1 MTERGGLQ
9 KRRTQAERTA
19 LSDSRMFEAAIELL
33 CEGGIH
39 RATLRD
45 IGERAGYSRGLA
57 SARFGS
63 KEGLFA
69 SLVSN
74 IDAKWSRDFAEHVGA
89 RTGLEALHATLDAV
103 AHFMEQQPL
112 YTQALYVLW
121 YESLSSHSDVR
132 QRLAEQQERDR
143 KSVERWIAQGQADG
157 TIRADIAAE
166 RFAVQFM
173 SFVFGMIYQWHISPG
188 SIDVRQASRDYQQS
202 VRELLAAG

>member
-1 MTERGGLQ
+1 MH

-33 CEGGIH
+33 CEGGVN
-39 RATLRD
+39 RATLKD

-69 SLVSN
+69 SLVRE
-74 IDAKWSRDFAEHVGA
+74 IDAKWSNDFASKVSSRIGLDA
-89 RTGLEALHATLDAV
+89 LDAMLEAV
-103 AHFMEQQPL
+103 EHFLQEQPM

-132 QRLAEQQERDR
+132 KLLAAQQERDR
-143 KSVERWIAQGQADG
+143 KSVERWIMQGQADG
-157 TIRADIAAE
+157 AIRPEIPAD

-173 SFVFGMIYQWHISPG
+173 SFIFGMIYQWHISPG
-188 SIDVRQASRDYQQS
+188 SIDVPQAIRDYQHS
-202 VRELLAAG
+202 VRVLLAVG

>member
-1 MTERGGLQ
+1 
-9 KRRTQAERTA
+9 
-19 LSDSRMFEAAIELL
+19 MFDAAIELL

-39 RATLRD
+39 RATLKE

-69 SLVSN
+69 SLVGT
-74 IDAKWSRDFAEHVGA
+74 IDARWTADFAGQVGD
-89 RTGLEALHATLDAV
+89 RTGLDALDATLDAV
-103 AHFMEQQPL
+103 EHFLGERPM

-132 QRLAEQQERDR
+132 RKLAEQQERER
-143 KSVERWIAQGQADG
+143 RSIARWIAQGQADG
-157 TIRADIAAE
+157 TIRADIAAD

-173 SFVFGMIYQWHISPG
+173 AFVFGVIYQWHISPG
-188 SIDVRQASRDYQQS
+188 AIDVAQASRDYKQS
-202 VRELLAAG
+202 VRELLAAR

>member
-1 MTERGGLQ
+1 MAERGLQ

-19 LSDSRMFEAAIELL
+19 LSDSRMFAAAIELL

-39 RATLRD
+39 RATLKD

-69 SLVSN
+69 SLVGN
-74 IDAKWSRDFAEHVGA
+74 IDTQWSAEFAGRVGDRIGLDA
-89 RTGLEALHATLDAV
+89 LSATLEAV
-103 AHFMEQQPL
+103 EHFMLEQPL
-112 YTQALYVLW
+112 YTQALYILW

-132 QRLAEQQERDR
+132 KRLATQQDRDR
-143 KSVERWIAQGQADG
+143 KSVENWISQGQADG
-157 TIRADIAAE
+157 TIRADISAE

-173 SFVFGMIYQWHISPG
+173 SFVFGMIYQWHISPAA
-188 SIDVRQASRDYQQS
+188 IDVAQATRDYRQS
-202 VRELLAAG
+202 VRELLAAR